1 MCAEKSN
8 TGGLASRQL
17 HHAVATDTCLA
28 ELKAMHCMMIM
39 AGALVHSR
47 NFHGMA
53 GFAVLL

>member
-1 MCAEKSN
+1 
-8 TGGLASRQL
+8 
-17 HHAVATDTCLA
+17 LA